1 MATDFPA
8 RGGVAVLT
16 GRRSECAVLDR
27 LIEAVGAGAG
37 RALVVS
43 GEPGAGKTALLDY
56 LVDHAS
62 GCLVARAAGVQWE
75 MELAFA
81 GVHQLCAPMLDRL
94 DRLPHPQ
101 REALGVA
108 LGIGVGPAPDRFLV
122 GLAVLGLLSDVA
134 EQRPLICV
142 VDDQQWLDRA
152 STQVLA
158 FVARR
163 LQAESVAVVFAAR
176 KPSDEMAGLPELV
189 VEGLAEDDAR
199 ALLDSALA
207 GPLDS
212 RVRDRIVAETRGNP
226 LALLELPRGLSPAQL
241 AGGFGFASTVALS
254 ESIEQAFQRRLQ
266 ALPAQTRRLL
276 LVAAAEPVGEP
287 LLLWRA
293 AERLGIPAQ
302 AAIAAAEAGLVEIG
316 TRVLFRHPLVRSAIY
331 RAAALS
337 ERHDVHRALAAVTDA
352 KRDPD
357 RRAWHRAQA
366 APGPDED
373 VAVELESSASRAQA
387 RGGLAAAAA
396 FLERAAMLTRDP
408 AHRAQRLLAAAKTK
422 CDTGALDAAL
432 GLLVAVEAGPPDQ
445 LRTAEVEHL
454 RGLIAMIQ
462 GRGTD
467 AVRLL
472 LSAAK
477 RLESLDAALA
487 REAHLEALA
496 AALWADDPDDPGAL
510 RAVSEAAHAAPAGP
524 QPPRAVDVL
533 LDAFATRF
541 TQGYCAAAP
550 ILTRAVELL
559 LSFDVTEDDVGRWLL
574 LAGASCSGNAALE
587 LWDADS
593 SHALA
598 VRLAQFG
605 RATGALVHLQYALD
619 SLARSHLLA
628 GELTTAARIIDEE
641 RLIAEVTGNPP
652 VKYAEM
658 ALAAWRGQQT
668 QASELIEA
676 TLREPTTTMVDIAL
690 YASSVLDN
698 GLGRHLAAR
707 DAARR
712 VFELD
717 PLGAGPFV
725 VPELAEAASRTG
737 DRALVET
744 ALEWLCERA
753 RVTPTDLALGIQ
765 ARVRALVSEGEAAER
780 CYRESIA
787 RLGRTRA
794 RAQLARG
801 HLLYGEWLR
810 RERRRGDA
818 RVQLRVAHDM
828 LDTMGIEAFAKRA
841 RRELAATGETARKRT
856 VETSVQLT
864 AQEALIARLARDGL
878 SNQEIGVRLFISL
891 RTVKY
896 HLSKVFTKL
905 DITSRTQLDHVLPS
919 DPGTVAPR

>member
-1 MATDFPA
+1 M
-8 RGGVAVLT
+8 LT

-199 ALLDSALA
+199 ALLNSALA
-207 GPLDS
+207 GPLDT

-408 AHRAQRLLAAAKTK
+408 AHRAQRLLAAAK
-422 CDTGALDAAL
+422 
-432 GLLVAVEAGPPDQ
+432 
-445 LRTAEVEHL
+445 
-454 RGLIAMIQ
+454 
-462 GRGTD
+462 
-467 AVRLL
+467 
-472 LSAAK
+472 
-477 RLESLDAALA
+477 
-487 REAHLEALA
+487 
-496 AALWADDPDDPGAL
+496 
-510 RAVSEAAHAAPAGP
+510 
-524 QPPRAVDVL
+524 
-533 LDAFATRF
+533 
-541 TQGYCAAAP
+541 
-550 ILTRAVELL
+550 
-559 LSFDVTEDDVGRWLL
+559 
-574 LAGASCSGNAALE
+574 
-587 LWDADS
+587 
-593 SHALA
+593 
-598 VRLAQFG
+598 
-605 RATGALVHLQYALD
+605 
-619 SLARSHLLA
+619 
-628 GELTTAARIIDEE
+628 
-641 RLIAEVTGNPP
+641 
-652 VKYAEM
+652 
-658 ALAAWRGQQT
+658 
-668 QASELIEA
+668 
-676 TLREPTTTMVDIAL
+676 
-690 YASSVLDN
+690 
-698 GLGRHLAAR
+698 
-707 DAARR
+707 
-712 VFELD
+712 
-717 PLGAGPFV
+717 
-725 VPELAEAASRTG
+725 
-737 DRALVET
+737 
-744 ALEWLCERA
+744 
-753 RVTPTDLALGIQ
+753 
-765 ARVRALVSEGEAAER
+765 
-780 CYRESIA
+780 
-787 RLGRTRA
+787 
-794 RAQLARG
+794 
-801 HLLYGEWLR
+801 
-810 RERRRGDA
+810 
-818 RVQLRVAHDM
+818 
-828 LDTMGIEAFAKRA
+828 
-841 RRELAATGETARKRT
+841 
-856 VETSVQLT
+856 
-864 AQEALIARLARDGL
+864 
-878 SNQEIGVRLFISL
+878 
-891 RTVKY
+891 
-896 HLSKVFTKL
+896 
-905 DITSRTQLDHVLPS
+905 
-919 DPGTVAPR
+919 